1 MMTLA
6 SIAVLLAS
14 LNTRSDYQF
23 VDVSAID
30 VTGDKQASTEEYVR
44 GEHIARFYEWLA
56 ESKWIMQACGATI
69 PSALREWSPAK
80 PHEIKVDGINS
91 TVAAYDAVVIS
102 DPPSPARW
110 VNGDAHNSS
119 LLCYSKS
126 LSNVGWSDE
135 TVETIASKSW
145 NFFVSSGYTSYL
157 YPTAVSLPT
166 VSSGNPIS
174 SSVINSLN
182 ARNISSTSSAN
193 WRTMGA
199 NSSWTWRDNGYAE
212 SSYTLQSKTWAD
224 GAPFNF
230 APNYVAKIRAV
241 NDHFRPYQHND
252 NYRNE
257 WSVPNII
264 KGEGN
269 HETTPFTV
277 IYHSANNP
285 SFRLAN
291 GTEIKGRTGIPMSL
305 DKGEAFV
312 FFCCWKSTA
321 VNEGESNWN
330 MNIRVYAKRAYL
342 RTNNISALA
351 DEVWNAT
358 PYPSGSG
365 GTHTGYVAV
374 LFVGHASVRFDPN
387 ASSD

>member
-1 MMTLA
+1 
-6 SIAVLLAS
+6 
-14 LNTRSDYQF
+14 
-23 VDVSAID
+23 
-30 VTGDKQASTEEYVR
+30 
-44 GEHIARFYEWLA
+44 
-56 ESKWIMQACGATI
+56 
-69 PSALREWSPAK
+69 
-80 PHEIKVDGINS
+80 
-91 TVAAYDAVVIS
+91 
-102 DPPSPARW
+102 
-110 VNGDAHNSS
+110 
-119 LLCYSKS
+119 
-126 LSNVGWSDE
+126 
-135 TVETIASKSW
+135 
-145 NFFVSSGYTSYL
+145 
-157 YPTAVSLPT
+157 
-166 VSSGNPIS
+166 
-174 SSVINSLN
+174 
-182 ARNISSTSSAN
+182 
-193 WRTMGA
+193 MGA

-212 SSYTLQSKTWAD
+212 SSYTAQSKTWAD

-241 NDHFRPYQHND
+241 NEHLRPYQHND

-277 IYHSANNP
+277 TYHSANNP

-387 ASSD
+387 ASSN